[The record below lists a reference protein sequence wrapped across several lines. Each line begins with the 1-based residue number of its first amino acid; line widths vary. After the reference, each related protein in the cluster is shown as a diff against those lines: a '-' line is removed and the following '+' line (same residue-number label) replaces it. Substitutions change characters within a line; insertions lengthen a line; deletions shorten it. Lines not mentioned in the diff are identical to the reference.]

1 MSRSKRI
8 KQRSIRGRSYDSAR
22 TVLQRLI
29 LAALVLVCFQQ
40 QVHAA
45 EEKKKW
51 PCRAIELLD
60 EQPYD
65 TLVCAGATM
74 MARHDYRRAIVTL
87 EKARHIDIF
96 EFPNFMLFPRLALAY
111 HEVGDRAKALEMLAI
126 AELTLKIFTKLLA
139 CVEPPMPPGASVD
152 DIRPWFVA
160 DTGGGRIQKI
170 DSPYHDAVANIMC
183 GAAYESIYDQKTLD
197 HVASDAGLIRY

>member
-1 MSRSKRI
+1 
-8 KQRSIRGRSYDSAR
+8 
-22 TVLQRLI
+22 
-29 LAALVLVCFQQ
+29 
-40 QVHAA
+40 
-45 EEKKKW
+45 
-51 PCRAIELLD
+51 
-60 EQPYD
+60 
-65 TLVCAGATM
+65 
-74 MARHDYRRAIVTL
+74 
-87 EKARHIDIF
+87 
-96 EFPNFMLFPRLALAY
+96 MLFPRLALAY

-139 CVEPPMPPGASVD
+139 CVEPPMPPSASVD

-197 HVASDAGLIRY
+197 HVASDAALIRYYLRAKKKIEGTK